1 MLVLVGNGGEEGK
14 KNIWHNVSSCGEQQK
29 LKQNTAL
36 FMITDFILCVIIIF
50 GRYKRHLMK
59 PLIITIITIITIIL
73 VITMIIIY
81 KGESVEYPIARYM
94 GSDSAS
100 ARAEFRSTT
109 PLQFRPKRGEW
120 EGCAC
125 HNQKI
130 M

>member
-1 MLVLVGNGGEEGK
+1 MLVGNGGEEGK

-29 LKQNTAL
+29 LKQNMAL
-36 FMITDFILCVIIIF
+36 FMISDFILCVIIIF

-59 PLIITIITIITIIL
+59 PLIITIITIIIIIL

-109 PLQFRPKRGEW
+109 PLQFRPKRGGW